1 MKFEGGIYND
11 DGTKVDEDLIPVP
24 SLCIVCKIH
33 ETDNF
38 MEDVLCKLNRN
49 AQRDNL
55 DKFDCA
61 SFEKI

>member
-11 DGTKVDEDLIPVP
+11 DGTKVDENLIPVP
-24 SLCIVCKIH
+24 NLCIVCKKH
-33 ETDNF
+33 EKNNF
-38 MEDVLCKLNRN
+38 MEDILCKLNRN
-49 AQRDNL
+49 VQRDDL